1 MITVCKAWRPE
12 IALVNLQE
20 TFRQSLGLRGTEE
33 LSELQKKIYAFI
45 KSRGKATRKEVMES
59 LRQVLCIAFDA
70 DESFGTTNY
79 HEARAK
85 LGLPDDGVP
94 IPEVFIEAFAGT

>member
-1 MITVCKAWRPE
+1 VNCKRRSMPSSRAGGRP
-12 IALVNLQE
+12 
-20 TFRQSLGLRGTEE
+20 
-33 LSELQKKIYAFI
+33 
-45 KSRGKATRKEVMES
+45 TREEVMES
-59 LRQVLCIAFDA
+59 LRQVLCIAFGA

-94 IPEVFIEAFAGT
+94 IPEVLIEAFAGT